1 MTMMA
6 HAHTTALGTHIGI
19 GQATQGWYT
28 QVKTWLAGR
37 HDTKLATLNAHWDA
51 RHETVRPFRADAAI
65 DMVASAHARS
75 TTTAFCDLGV

>member
-1 MTMMA
+1 MVA
-6 HAHTTALGTHIGI
+6 HGHTTTWGTHIGA
-19 GQATQGWYT
+19 GHTTQGWYA

-37 HDTKLATLNAHWDA
+37 HDAKRTALHASWDA